1 MLNKITLAA
10 FLALGAATLSGIS
23 ALPAAAHNTRSVGV
37 LEHRGFSL
45 ATHQF
50 RHVRR
55 GGRISRHGPRR
66 RFLRRVRS
74 GAIACF
80 RKPSWRHATW
90 IERRGNRYAQT
101 HGRRHATR
109 IERRG
114 YRYHQTHGR
123 RLGYWAVRRLVRHGR
138 RYAMRC
144 FPRI

>member
-23 ALPAAAHNTRSVGV
+23 ALPAAAQNTRSVGV

-80 RKPSWRHATW
+80 RKPSRRHATW
-90 IERRGNRYAQT
+90 FDRRGHRYAQT
-101 HGRRHATR
+101 HGRRL
-109 IERRG
+109 G
-114 YRYHQTHGR
+114 YR
-123 RLGYWAVRRLVRHGR
+123 AVRRLVRHGR
-138 RYAMRC
+138 RHTMRC
-144 FPRI
+144 FPRT

>member
-23 ALPAAAHNTRSVGV
+23 ALPAAAQDTRSVGV

-50 RHVRR
+50 RQVRR

-80 RKPSWRHATW
+80 RKPSWR
-90 IERRGNRYAQT
+90 R
-101 HGRRHATR
+101 ATR

-114 YRYHQTHGR
+114 HRYAQTHGR

>member
-23 ALPAAAHNTRSVGV
+23 ALPAAAQNTRSVGV

-80 RKPSWRHATW
+80 RKPSRRHATRFD
-90 IERRGNRYAQT
+90 RRGHRYAQT
-101 HGRRHATR
+101 HGRRL
-109 IERRG
+109 G
-114 YRYHQTHGR
+114 YR
-123 RLGYWAVRRLVRHGR
+123 AVRRLVRHGR

>member
-1 MLNKITLAA
+1 MLKKITLAA

-45 ATHQF
+45 ATYQF

-74 GAIACF
+74 GA
-80 RKPSWRHATW
+80 
-90 IERRGNRYAQT
+90 
-101 HGRRHATR
+101 
-109 IERRG
+109 
-114 YRYHQTHGR
+114 
-123 RLGYWAVRRLVRHGR
+123 
-138 RYAMRC
+138 
-144 FPRI
+144 

>member
-23 ALPAAAHNTRSVGV
+23 ALPAAANNTRSVGV

-80 RKPSWRHATW
+80 RKPSWRRATRFD
-90 IERRGNRYAQT
+90 RRGHRYAQT
-101 HGRRHATR
+101 HGRRL
-109 IERRG
+109 G
-114 YRYHQTHGR
+114 YR
-123 RLGYWAVRRLVRHGR
+123 AVRRLVRHGR

>member
-23 ALPAAAHNTRSVGV
+23 ALPAVAQNTRSVGV

-80 RKPSWRHATW
+80 RKPSRRHATRFD
-90 IERRGNRYAQT
+90 RRGHRYAQT
-101 HGRRHATR
+101 HGRRL
-109 IERRG
+109 G
-114 YRYHQTHGR
+114 YR
-123 RLGYWAVRRLVRHGR
+123 AVRRLVRHGR

-144 FPRI
+144 FPRT

>member
-1 MLNKITLAA
+1 MLKKITLAA
-10 FLALGAATLSGIS
+10 FLALGATTLAGMS
-23 ALPAAAHNTRSVGV
+23 ALPAAAEDSRRVGV

-45 ATHQF
+45 ATYQF
-50 RHVRR
+50 GQVRR
-55 GGRISRHGPRR
+55 GTRISRHGAHR

-80 RKPSWRHATW
+80 KKPSWR
-90 IERRGNRYAQT
+90 R
-101 HGRRHATR
+101 ATR

-114 YRYHQTHGR
+114 YRYHRTHGRRFGARIERRGYRYHRTHGR
-123 RLGYWAVRRLVRHGR
+123 RLGYRAVRRLVRHGR

>member
-1 MLNKITLAA
+1 MLKKITLAA

-45 ATHQF
+45 ATYQI
-50 RHVRR
+50 RHDRR

-66 RFLRRVRS
+66 RFLRGVRS
-74 GAIACF
+74 GAIVCF
-80 RKPSWRHATW
+80 KKPSWRHATW
-90 IERRGNRYAQT
+90 FD
-101 HGRRHATR
+101 
-109 IERRG
+109 RRG

-138 RYAMRC
+138 RYAMGASRASKRRSLNPLC
-144 FPRI
+144 KG

>member
-23 ALPAAAHNTRSVGV
+23 ALPAAAQDTRSVGV

-50 RHVRR
+50 RQVRR

-66 RFLRRVRS
+66 RVLRRVRS

-80 RKPSWRHATW
+80 RKPSRRHATRFD
-90 IERRGNRYAQT
+90 RRGHRYAQT
-101 HGRRHATR
+101 HGRRL
-109 IERRG
+109 G
-114 YRYHQTHGR
+114 YR
-123 RLGYWAVRRLVRHGR
+123 AVRRLVRHGR